1 MTAQEIDFDEKEAL
15 HEHVFT
21 ILSLDTCRRCDQLFD
36 AFKEA
41 HFSLEEDDKAVSV
54 LVRKIDCT
62 AEVRSDKQKFVDR
75 LIAHH
80 GYFPRRDNWVQFP
93 IVLYNEKFIGHQ
105 NDALTRFYS
114 IVDQYL

>member
-21 ILSLDTCRRCDQLFD
+21 ILSLDTCKKCDQLFD
-36 AFKEA
+36 AMADA
-41 HFSLEEDDKAVSV
+41 HQALQEDDKSISV

-62 AEVRSDKQKFVDR
+62 AEVRSNKQAFVDR
-75 LIAHH
+75 LIAQHD
-80 GYFPRRDNWVQFP
+80 YFPRRDGWVQFP

-105 NDALTRFYS
+105 NDAMTRFYS